1 MLLFFTLTSQGYYD
15 FMNYTIYYINNIS
28 YSYSFIMIRQQI
40 HGLIENGGSFRNT
53 SALDRQYNKF
63 RKEYWKLRALDFM

>member
-28 YSYSFIMIRQQI
+28 YSYSFIMIR
-40 HGLIENGGSFRNT
+40 LLESIEKFKLNNKPNRPSAQPSTTTTMLNT
-53 SALDRQYNKF
+53 A
-63 RKEYWKLRALDFM
+63 

>member
-28 YSYSFIMIRQQI
+28 YSYSFIMIRLLE
-40 HGLIENGGSFRNT
+40 HIEKNLKREN
-53 SALDRQYNKF
+53 LN
-63 RKEYWKLRALDFM
+63 